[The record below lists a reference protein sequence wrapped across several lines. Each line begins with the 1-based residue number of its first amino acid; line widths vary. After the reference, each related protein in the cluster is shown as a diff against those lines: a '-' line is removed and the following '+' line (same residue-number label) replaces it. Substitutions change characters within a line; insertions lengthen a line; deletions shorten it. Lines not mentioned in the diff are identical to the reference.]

1 MATPMTPEELQ
12 VFKDQ
17 VSILIAE
24 GPEGAARSYINLH
37 YDRLPE
43 EVKADLALSI
53 VRGAA
58 AEAAQEEAA
67 LAALEERAAAAL
79 EGLEELREE
88 VEREPE
94 EEGSAS

>member
-1 MATPMTPEELQ
+1 MTPEELQ

-17 VSILIAE
+17 VGILITE

-53 VRGAA
+53 VRGAV
-58 AEAAQEEAA
+58 AEAAREEEA
-67 LAALEERAAAAL
+67 LARFEERSATALEEL
-79 EGLEELREE
+79 EALREE
-88 VEREPE
+88 IEREPE
-94 EEGSAS
+94 EGSTS